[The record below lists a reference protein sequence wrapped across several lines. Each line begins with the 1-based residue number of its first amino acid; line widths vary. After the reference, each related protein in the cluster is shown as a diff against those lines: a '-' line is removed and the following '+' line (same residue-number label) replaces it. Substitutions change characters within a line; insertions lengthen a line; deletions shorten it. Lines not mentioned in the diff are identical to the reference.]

1 MSRSEGRSVR
11 RTNGKRVYAGGE
23 TGFIGSAV
31 VRAIVARTQ
40 PRVLVCD
47 KLSCAGATEA
57 G

>member
-31 VRAIVARTQ
+31 VRAILARTP